1 MAEDVVGDVGVA
13 GADEE
18 VVGGLGDE
26 EGFGV
31 AEGGDGAEVEAVLG
45 EDGAD
50 EGAEVG
56 RAVDEEDAAAA
67 LLLGFCGGGGFLEG
81 G

>member
-1 MAEDVVGDVGVA
+1 MEDVGGDVGVA

-18 VVGGLGDE
+18 EVDGLGVE

-31 AEGGDGAEVEAVLG
+31 AEGADGVDVEAVLG

-56 RAVDEEDAAAA
+56 GAVDEEDAAAVGW
-67 LLLGFCGGGGFLEG
+67 LGFLRGGGALEG
-81 G
+81 A